1 MLIIGEKI
9 NSSIPGVGPAIEKK
23 DKAFIQKLAVD
34 QAAAGADIIDVN
46 AGVFFKREIELL
58 PWLVEIV
65 QEVVNLP
72 LCIDSPNPV
81 ALEKALAVCRNKAI
95 VNSISLEKERYE
107 SVLPMIRKNG
117 SSIIALCMDDRGIP
131 AAAEQRFQVGRAVVE
146 RLIGDGIAVDDIYI
160 DVMAQPI
167 GTDSNSGKV
176 TLDTVV
182 AVKQGIPG
190 VHITCGL
197 SNISFGLPKRRLL
210 NQSFAVSLAVC
221 GMDTFFIDPLD
232 ERMMSL
238 LCAEAAILGS
248 DEYCCKY
255 IKASRCGKLI

>member
-9 NSSIPGVGPAIEKK
+9 NSSIPSVGPAIEKK
-23 DKAFIQKLAVD
+23 DKASIQKLAVD

-46 AGVFFKREIELL
+46 AGALLDGEIELL

-65 QEVVNLP
+65 QEVVDLP

-81 ALEKALAVCRNKAI
+81 ALGKALAVCRKKAI
-95 VNSISLEKERYE
+95 VNSISLEKDKYE
-107 SVLPMIRKNG
+107 KIIPLIQKSE
-117 SSIIALCMDDRGIP
+117 SSIIALCMDDQGIP
-131 AAAEQRFQVGRAVVE
+131 ATVEQRFQIARAIVE
-146 RLIGDGIAVDDIYI
+146 RLTGDGIAADDIYV

-176 TLDTVV
+176 TLATAM

-197 SNISFGLPKRRLL
+197 SNVSFGLPKRRLL
-210 NQSFAVSLAVC
+210 NQSFAISLAVF

-238 LCAEAAILGS
+238 LCATEAILGS
-248 DEYCCKY
+248 DEYCCQY
-255 IKASRCGKLI
+255 IKASRCGKLV